1 VVSNGRVERLNVHP
15 KMTVAPC
22 HKGFK
27 NVDLLYHNDRLRTPL
42 VRVGERGEG
51 KWKTASWDDALAL
64 VAKRLTEVK
73 ERYGNDSILYYNYEG
88 SHSIPDGTEGSRLT
102 IERLFSLFGGCI
114 VAKNRGSLCAAAAK
128 AGEHSILATSS
139 IATIPEPDCKL
150 MVIWGHNPLETGIRN
165 DGRSSLKA
173 KENGCKFVA
182 VDPVFTTTAR
192 LLGAQ
197 HVKVRPWTDTVLA
210 LALTKIIIEN
220 RWFDSDYVINS
231 TNAPF
236 LVDSEKGL
244 LAKSDDGQYL
254 VWDSRSNLPAPANS
268 SDVIPT
274 LDPAEKIVSREGRQ
288 YKTVWQIVEDNA
300 SKWTPEKAATVTGVT
315 SSEIEELARLL
326 GNTKPSKIHY
336 GGSPGLNRGPGGE
349 DAVFALVSLNAILGS
364 LVGRYVPSS
373 ILDLGLFRMAN
384 EIYSVQNPVSKT
396 VPIGV
401 VAEAILNPAS
411 FETNIKAMYV
421 SFGNPMAQNP
431 NANKTA
437 KAIRGLE
444 FIAVVDMFMTDTA
457 RFADVVLPACTPL
470 ERCSIIE
477 GSDVG
482 FRWHNK
488 VSFLRPRPLIF
499 YRDRVVSP
507 MYESKDDFEITTL
520 LARKLGFANE
530 FPWESSEE
538 WIEEFLSKLGE
549 NQRTRDTYPW
559 LQDLNM
565 ETLRKEGLITLE
577 VPYAEIVKDY
587 PTPSG
592 RVELYSEELFKAGDD
607 PLPNLREPPEGLSMD
622 DLVGIKYPL
631 QMVTPNLLLRAHST
645 FGNVKGLDKS
655 PILINCNDA
664 SARGIKHN
672 DEVMVFN
679 ERGSIKVIAEVT
691 EGVREGV
698 VSHPNGLWLENGSP
712 SLLTGD
718 YLTGYGE
725 NAAYN
730 ASRVQVALA

>member
-1 VVSNGRVERLNVHP
+1 MVSNGRVERLNVHP

-27 NVDLLYHNDRLRTPL
+27 NVDLLYHNDRLRNPL

-51 KWKTASWDDALAL
+51 KWRTASWDDALAL

-114 VAKNRGSLCAAAAK
+114 VAKNRGSLCSGAAK
-128 AGEHSILATSS
+128 AGQYSILGTSS

-150 MVIWGHNPLETGIRN
+150 VVIWGHNPVETGIRN
-165 DGRSSLKA
+165 GRYSSLKA
-173 KENGCKFVA
+173 KENGCKFVV

-192 LLGAQ
+192 ILGAQ

-210 LALTKIIIEN
+210 LAITKIIIEN
-220 RWFDSDYVINS
+220 CWFDSDYVITS

-236 LVDSEKGL
+236 LVDSEKGS
-244 LAKSDDGQYL
+244 LARSDDGQYL
-254 VWDSRSNLPAPANS
+254 VWDSRSNLPKPANS
-268 SDVIPT
+268 PDTIPT
-274 LDPAEKIVSREGRQ
+274 LDPAEKVVSRNGRQ
-288 YKTVWQIVEDNA
+288 YKTVWQIVGDNA
-300 SKWTPEKAATVTGVT
+300 GKWTPAKAAKVTGVS

-326 GNTKPSKIHY
+326 GNTRPSKINY
-336 GGSPGLNRGPGGE
+336 GSSPGLNRGPGGE
-349 DAVFALVSLNAILGS
+349 DAVFALASLNAILGS

-373 ILDLGLFRMAN
+373 DLDLGLFRMAN

-411 FETNIKAMYV
+411 FGTNIKAMYV
-421 SFGNPMAQNP
+421 SFGNPIVQNP

-457 RFADVVLPACTPL
+457 RLADVVLPACTPL
-470 ERCSIIE
+470 ERCSIME
-477 GSDVG
+477 GSDVS
-482 FRWHNK
+482 FRQHNK
-488 VSFLRPRPLIF
+488 LSFLRPRSLIF
-499 YRDRVVSP
+499 YRSRVVSP
-507 MYESKDDFEITTL
+507 MYESKDDFEITSL

-530 FPWESSEE
+530 FPWKSSEE
-538 WIEEFLSKLGE
+538 WIEEFLSRLRD

-559 LQDLNM
+559 LQDLEM
-565 ETLRKEGLITLE
+565 ETLRKEGMITLE

-607 PLPNLREPPEGLSMD
+607 PLPNLREPPEGLNID
-622 DLVGIKYPL
+622 NLVGIEYPL
-631 QMVTPNLLLRAHST
+631 QMITPNNLLRSHSS
-645 FGNVKGLDKS
+645 FGNVKGLDES
-655 PILINCNDA
+655 PILINSNDA

-672 DEVMVFN
+672 DKVMVFN
-679 ERGSIKVIAEVT
+679 KRGSIKVIAKVT

-698 VSHPNGLWLENGSP
+698 VSHPNGLWLEKGSP
-712 SLLTGD
+712 SILTGD
-718 YLTGYGE
+718 YLTGYSE
-725 NAAYN
+725 NTAYN